1 MSQSHTCIF
10 CNKTFSTISSL
21 NFHKKTTKY
30 CLKIQSNNTEHNTE
44 DIKEFACEFCDKI
57 CTTKYSLSSHI
68 LSCKGIKY
76 TQEIQILQNENNK
89 KLQILQNENNKK
101 IQLLQEEI
109 LKQKSI
115 IDKLEFVQEKNQEYI
130 KIQEEQNKILHDRI
144 QKLAIRAIDRP
155 TSSTNNSIT
164 NKLELNNFITPENV
178 KDKIQRK
185 FNDNYIPNGMKD
197 VAKFVYE
204 WILKTDEGN
213 LIYACYDRSRLIF
226 KYKDESG
233 NEVRD
238 PKASQLSNILKPELI
253 KKLTEMLNYVTE
265 ELEYISS
272 RKERDL
278 DIDIKE
284 YDTFKFLK
292 DKALELG
299 FELTSMTDNNLFCKE
314 LANLIY

>member
-1 MSQSHTCIF
+1 MND
-10 CNKTFSTISSL
+10 NKNILPDTVDAL
-21 NFHKKTTKY
+21 
-30 CLKIQSNNTEHNTE
+30 
-44 DIKEFACEFCDKI
+44 KEFIFTLQSEKTKI
-57 CTTKYSLSSHI
+57 ES
-68 LSCKGIKY
+68 
-76 TQEIQILQNENNK
+76 E
-89 KLQILQNENNKK
+89 
-101 IQLLQEEI
+101 
-109 LKQKSI
+109 
-115 IDKLEFVQEKNQEYI
+115 
-130 KIQEEQNKILHDRI
+130 NKILHDRI

-204 WILKTDEGN
+204 WILTTEDGN

-226 KYKDESG
+226 KYKDGIG

-238 PKASQLSNILKPELI
+238 PKASQLGNMLKPELI
-253 KKLTEMLNYVTE
+253 KKLAEMLKYFTE
-265 ELEYISS
+265 EFEYINS
-272 RKERDL
+272 RKEREL
-278 DIDIKE
+278 DFDIKE

-292 DKALELG
+292 ENALEVG
-299 FELTSMTDNNLFCKE
+299 FELTSMTDNNTFCNE

>member
-1 MSQSHTCIF
+1 M
-10 CNKTFSTISSL
+10 
-21 NFHKKTTKY
+21 
-30 CLKIQSNNTEHNTE
+30 
-44 DIKEFACEFCDKI
+44 
-57 CTTKYSLSSHI
+57 
-68 LSCKGIKY
+68 
-76 TQEIQILQNENNK
+76 
-89 KLQILQNENNKK
+89 QILQNENNKK

-253 KKLTEMLNYVTE
+253 KKLTEMLNYFTE